1 MIIKKILNNN
11 VVISDNKESQE
22 VVVMGK
28 GIAFNKKVGDKISLI
43 AIDKMFVNH
52 SGSERQEM
60 EKLVEKI
67 PPDIIEVSKEI
78 MLLAEKEIGYNY
90 SEKSYLSLT
99 DHLFYAI
106 ERAREK
112 ISLPNPLLFDIKK
125 FYPKE
130 FKVALKAVEIVK
142 DKLNADM
149 TEEEAGVIALHL
161 ANSVTDYQDMATTM
175 KNTEIVKNILNL
187 VRRYVGYE
195 FDEHSTNYQRMVT
208 HIQFFVQ
215 RIINNE
221 LSEKTDDFLY
231 ELVQS
236 KYPKAFQ
243 CSLRVED
250 YLLTKYDVPINQ
262 SEIIYLTIHINK
274 VMDDNKG

>member
-52 SGSERQEM
+52 FGSERQEM

-106 ERAREK
+106 ERAREN

-125 FYPKE
+125 FYSKE

-142 DKLNADM
+142 DKLNVDM
-149 TEEEAGVIALHL
+149 TEEEAGVIAMHL

-175 KNTEIVKNILNL
+175 KNTEIVKNILNV
-187 VRRYVGYE
+187 VRRYFGCE
-195 FDEHSTNYQRMVT
+195 FDENSTNYQRMVT

-215 RIINNE
+215 RIMNNE
-221 LSEKTDDFLY
+221 LSEETDDFLY

-236 KYPKAFQ
+236 KYPEAFQ
-243 CSLRVED
+243 CSLRVRD
-250 YLLTKYDVPINQ
+250 YLLTKRDITIGQ
-262 SEIIYLTIHINK
+262 SEIVYLTIHINRVISHK
-274 VMDDNKG
+274 

>member
-1 MIIKKILNNN
+1 MMIIKKVLNNN
-11 VVISDNKESQE
+11 VVISENKDFQE
-22 VVVMGK
+22 VIMMGK
-28 GIAFNKKVGDKISLI
+28 GIAFNKKAGDTITVTSVE
-43 AIDKMFVNH
+43 KMFVNH
-52 SGSERQEM
+52 SENERQEM

-67 PPDIIEVSKEI
+67 PTEIIEISKEI

-99 DHLFYAI
+99 DHLYYAI
-106 ERAREK
+106 ERAKENS
-112 ISLPNPLLFDIKK
+112 SLPNPLLFDIKK

-130 FKVALKAVEIVK
+130 FKVSLKAIEMIE
-142 DKLNADM
+142 DKLGVNL
-149 TEEEAGVIALHL
+149 TEEEVGVIALHL

-175 KNTEIVKNILNL
+175 KNTEIVKNILNI
-187 VRRYVGYE
+187 VRRYFGYE

-215 RIINNE
+215 RIMNNE
-221 LSEKTDDFLY
+221 LSEETDDFLY

-243 CSLRVED
+243 CSLRARD

-262 SEIIYLTIHINK
+262 SEIIYLTIHINR
-274 VMDDNKG
+274 VMDNKG

>member
-106 ERAREK
+106 ERAREN

-125 FYPKE
+125 FYSKE

-142 DKLNADM
+142 DKLNVDM
-149 TEEEAGVIALHL
+149 TEEEAGVIAMHL

-175 KNTEIVKNILNL
+175 KNTEIVKNILNV
-187 VRRYVGYE
+187 VRRYFGCE
-195 FDEHSTNYQRMVT
+195 FDENSTNYQRMVT

-215 RIINNE
+215 RIMNNE
-221 LSEKTDDFLY
+221 LSEETDDFLY

-236 KYPKAFQ
+236 KYPEAFQ
-243 CSLRVED
+243 CSLRVSD
-250 YLLTKYDVPINQ
+250 YLLTKRDITIGQ
-262 SEIIYLTIHINK
+262 SEIVYLTIHINRVISHK
-274 VMDDNKG
+274 

>member
-52 SGSERQEM
+52 FGSERQEM

-106 ERAREK
+106 ERAREN

-125 FYPKE
+125 FYSKE

-142 DKLNADM
+142 DKLNVDM
-149 TEEEAGVIALHL
+149 TEEEAGVIAMHL

-175 KNTEIVKNILNL
+175 KNTEIVKNILNV
-187 VRRYVGYE
+187 VRRYFGCE
-195 FDEHSTNYQRMVT
+195 FDENSTNYQRMVT

-215 RIINNE
+215 RIMNNE
-221 LSEKTDDFLY
+221 LSEETDDFLY

-236 KYPKAFQ
+236 KYPEAFQ
-243 CSLRVED
+243 CSLRVKD
-250 YLLTKYDVPINQ
+250 YLLTKRDISISH
-262 SEIIYLTIHINK
+262 SEIIYLTIHINR
-274 VMDDNKG
+274 VVNNK

>member
-1 MIIKKILNNN
+1 MMIIKKVLNNN
-11 VVISDNKESQE
+11 VVISENKDFQE
-22 VVVMGK
+22 VIMMGK
-28 GIAFNKKVGDKISLI
+28 GIAFNKKAGDTITVTSVE
-43 AIDKMFVNH
+43 KMFVNH
-52 SGSERQEM
+52 SENERQEM

-67 PPDIIEVSKEI
+67 PTEIIEISKEI

-99 DHLFYAI
+99 DHLYYAI
-106 ERAREK
+106 ERAKEN

-125 FYPKE
+125 FYSKE
-130 FKVALKAVEIVK
+130 FNVSLKAIEMVE
-142 DKLNADM
+142 DKLGVNM

-175 KNTEIVKNILNL
+175 KNTEIVKNILNI
-187 VRRYVGYE
+187 VRRYFGCE
-195 FDEHSTNYQRMVT
+195 FDEHSTNYQSMVT

-215 RIINNE
+215 RIMNNE
-221 LSEKTDDFLY
+221 LSEETDDFLY

-236 KYPKAFQ
+236 KYPQAFQ
-243 CSLRVED
+243 CSLRVRD

-262 SEIIYLTIHINK
+262 SEIIYLTIHINR
-274 VMDDNKG
+274 VMG

>member
-1 MIIKKILNNN
+1 M
-11 VVISDNKESQE
+11 VISDNKESQE

-106 ERAREK
+106 ERAREN

-125 FYPKE
+125 FYSKE

-142 DKLNADM
+142 DKLNVDM

-175 KNTEIVKNILNL
+175 KNTEIVKNILNV
-187 VRRYVGYE
+187 VRRYFGCE
-195 FDEHSTNYQRMVT
+195 FDENSTNYQRMVT

-215 RIINNE
+215 RIMNNE
-221 LSEKTDDFLY
+221 LSEETDDFLY

-236 KYPKAFQ
+236 KYPEAFQ
-243 CSLRVED
+243 CSLRVRD
-250 YLLTKYDVPINQ
+250 YLLTKRDITIGQ
-262 SEIIYLTIHINK
+262 SEIVYLTIHINRVISHK
-274 VMDDNKG
+274 

>member
-175 KNTEIVKNILNL
+175 KNTEIVKNILNI

-221 LSEKTDDFLY
+221 LSEETDDFLY

-243 CSLRVED
+243 CSLRVKD

>member
-1 MIIKKILNNN
+1 MMIIKKVLNNN
-11 VVISDNKESQE
+11 VVISENKDFQE
-22 VVVMGK
+22 VIMMGK
-28 GIAFNKKVGDKISLI
+28 GIAFNKKAGDTITVTSVE
-43 AIDKMFVNH
+43 KMFVNH
-52 SGSERQEM
+52 SENERQEM

-67 PPDIIEVSKEI
+67 PTEIIEISKEI

-99 DHLFYAI
+99 DHVYYAI
-106 ERAREK
+106 ERAKEN
-112 ISLPNPLLFDIKK
+112 SFLPNPLLFDIKK

-130 FKVALKAVEIVK
+130 FKVSLKAIEMIE
-142 DKLNADM
+142 DKLGVNL

-175 KNTEIVKNILNL
+175 KNTEIVKNILNI
-187 VRRYVGYE
+187 VRRYFGYE

-221 LSEKTDDFLY
+221 LSEETDDFLY

-243 CSLRVED
+243 CSLRVKD

-262 SEIIYLTIHINK
+262 SEIIYLTIHINR
-274 VMDDNKG
+274 VMDNKG

>member
-106 ERAREK
+106 ERAREN

-125 FYPKE
+125 FYSKE

-142 DKLNADM
+142 DKLNVDM
-149 TEEEAGVIALHL
+149 TEEEAGVIAMHL

-175 KNTEIVKNILNL
+175 KNTEIVKNILNV
-187 VRRYVGYE
+187 VRRYFGCE
-195 FDEHSTNYQRMVT
+195 FDENSTNYQRMVT

-215 RIINNE
+215 RIMNNE
-221 LSEKTDDFLY
+221 LSEETDDFLY

-236 KYPKAFQ
+236 KYPEAFQ
-243 CSLRVED
+243 CSLRVKD
-250 YLLTKYDVPINQ
+250 YLLTKRDISISH
-262 SEIIYLTIHINK
+262 SEIIYLTIHINR
-274 VMDDNKG
+274 VVNNK

>member
-125 FYPKE
+125 FYSKE

-142 DKLNADM
+142 DKLNVDM

-175 KNTEIVKNILNL
+175 KNTEIVKNILNV
-187 VRRYVGYE
+187 VRRYFGCE
-195 FDEHSTNYQRMVT
+195 FDETSTNYQRMVT

-215 RIINNE
+215 RIMNNE
-221 LSEKTDDFLY
+221 LSEETDDFLY

-236 KYPKAFQ
+236 KYPEALQ
-243 CSLRVED
+243 CSLRVRD
-250 YLLTKYDVPINQ
+250 YLLTKRDITIGQ
-262 SEIIYLTIHINK
+262 SEIVYLTIHINRVISHK
-274 VMDDNKG
+274 

>member
-106 ERAREK
+106 ERAREN

-125 FYPKE
+125 FYSKE

-142 DKLNADM
+142 NKLNVDM
-149 TEEEAGVIALHL
+149 TEEEAGVIAMHL

-175 KNTEIVKNILNL
+175 KNTEIVKNILNV
-187 VRRYVGYE
+187 VRRYFGCE
-195 FDEHSTNYQRMVT
+195 FDENSTNYQRMVT

-215 RIINNE
+215 RIMNNE
-221 LSEKTDDFLY
+221 LSEETDDFLY

-236 KYPKAFQ
+236 KYPEAFQ
-243 CSLRVED
+243 CSLRVRD
-250 YLLTKYDVPINQ
+250 YLLTKRDISISH
-262 SEIIYLTIHINK
+262 SEIIYLTIHINR
-274 VMDDNKG
+274 VVNNK

>member
-106 ERAREK
+106 ERAREN

-125 FYPKE
+125 FYSKE

-142 DKLNADM
+142 DKLNVDM
-149 TEEEAGVIALHL
+149 TEEEAGVIAMHL

-175 KNTEIVKNILNL
+175 KNTEIVKNILNV
-187 VRRYVGYE
+187 VRRYFGCE
-195 FDEHSTNYQRMVT
+195 FDENSTNYQRMVT

-215 RIINNE
+215 RIMNNE
-221 LSEKTDDFLY
+221 LSEETDDFLY

-236 KYPKAFQ
+236 KYPEAFQ
-243 CSLRVED
+243 CSLRVRD
-250 YLLTKYDVPINQ
+250 YLLTKRDITIGQ
-262 SEIIYLTIHINK
+262 SEIVYLTIHINRVISHK
-274 VMDDNKG
+274 

>member
-125 FYPKE
+125 FYSKE

-142 DKLNADM
+142 DKLNVDM

-175 KNTEIVKNILNL
+175 KNTEIVKNILNV
-187 VRRYVGYE
+187 VRRYFGCE
-195 FDEHSTNYQRMVT
+195 FDETSTNYQRMVT

-215 RIINNE
+215 RIMNNE
-221 LSEKTDDFLY
+221 LSEETDDFLY

-236 KYPKAFQ
+236 KYPEAFQ
-243 CSLRVED
+243 CSLRVRD
-250 YLLTKYDVPINQ
+250 YLLTKRDITIGQ
-262 SEIIYLTIHINK
+262 SEIVYLTIHINRVISHK
-274 VMDDNKG
+274 